1 MKIWGKLLINN
12 RIVKDKVV
20 LFDEDK
26 NYEDNL
32 KNSILEI
39 CKEFDIEIPYWLPSN
54 EKEYAVRKKTIFTQD
69 NFIDEFKFDKFV
81 IEEIDLED
89 K

>member
-1 MKIWGKLLINN
+1 MWGKLLINN
-12 RIVKDKVV
+12 RIIEDTVV
-20 LFDEDK
+20 SFDDSK
-26 NYEDNL
+26 SYEGNL

-39 CKEFDIEIPYWLPSN
+39 CKEFDIEIPYWLPTN
-54 EKEYAVRKKTIFTQD
+54 EREYVTRKKTIFTED
-69 NFIDEFKFDKFV
+69 NFIDEFNFDKFV